1 MHAQR
6 HRRVGSTEARY
17 RHAAKAVCV
26 WLCLLRITTQYH
38 GPSSIE
44 GPWQYDADQIDRG
57 FNADQPRRVD

>member
-6 HRRVGSTEARY
+6 HLRVGSTEARY

-26 WLCLLRITTQYH
+26 WLCLLRITTQY
-38 GPSSIE
+38 
-44 GPWQYDADQIDRG
+44 DADQIDRG